1 MGIDVAAL
9 RCLRKYIVATF
20 QPPFGYNC
28 RCYIS
33 HQMYLHIILLNC
45 ITVAPEIFHL
55 PSMAYDAWLTGDGL
69 SCLSQLRKTL
79 KRKRGWKRVVPTAL
93 SLCSSVISSR
103 TYGFFLIV
111 HTNTLLQQSI
121 CKWQNGKSIVTGNV
135 ARRLGRKA
143 RRVQVI
149 FGLSRWGFHGTW

>member
-1 MGIDVAAL
+1 MGVDVAAL

-20 QPPFGYNC
+20 QPFGYNC

-69 SCLSQLRKTL
+69 SCLSQFRKTL

-93 SLCSSVISSR
+93 SLCRSVISSR

-111 HTNTLLQQSI
+111 HTNTLLQQNI

-149 FGLSRWGFHGTW
+149 FGLSRWGFHGIR